1 MISIIIK
8 ILKII
13 NNKKNKKMISNI
25 YYENE
30 LEKKNQLRKEMESNY
45 RFEQALREEKEE
57 ERKKREIIAREYDDY
72 LKGQEHKHYKML
84 KTIQDKLEPTLVSLP
99 LNSEERLRK
108 WKENIERRS
117 EKGEING
124 KLFNDFQNK
133 SRATSH
139 YNYLKIFFK

>member
-1 MISIIIK
+1 
-8 ILKII
+8 
-13 NNKKNKKMISNI
+13 MISNI

-45 RFEQALREEKEE
+45 RFEQALREEKEEE

-117 EKGEING
+117 DERRN
-124 KLFNDFQNK
+124 
-133 SRATSH
+133 
-139 YNYLKIFFK
+139 